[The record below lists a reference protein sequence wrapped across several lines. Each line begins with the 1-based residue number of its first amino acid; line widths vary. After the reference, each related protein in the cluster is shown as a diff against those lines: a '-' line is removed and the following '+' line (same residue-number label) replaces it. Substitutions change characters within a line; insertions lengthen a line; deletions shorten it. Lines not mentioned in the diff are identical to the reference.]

1 VDEVLSAARSVDV
14 SRFGERTLCDACLG
28 RLFGKVGHGYTNDAR
43 GRAVRDLLHV
53 DVGPCW
59 VCDDLTARYD
69 ALADLVV
76 RKLDPWEFD
85 SFCIGSKIDS
95 EAAAREESLWAEL
108 ALAGP
113 EPLKA
118 EVNREIGKRVS
129 DRLGKEPNLAHP
141 DVVAIVDTAFD
152 HVDVQVNP
160 LYVRGRYRKLV
171 RGVPQTRWPCRR
183 CMGKGCARCG
193 GAGKMYPTSVEEVI
207 AAEILKDSGGTAHAL
222 HGMGRE
228 DVDARMLGRGRPFI
242 LEIKEPRRRVID
254 LGGAVG
260 RINASGIV
268 EVDGLVPAR
277 GTDVVPLKED
287 RAAKTYRVLLRM
299 APPVEEAKLKNT
311 LPVLVAEPIAQRTPE
326 RVVHRRADTTRH
338 RRLLAAEVV
347 GVDGDRAELRVTAEA
362 GTYVKEW
369 VHGDRGRTRPS
380 LAERLD
386 VACEVLELD
395 VLEVHDDG

>member
-1 VDEVLSAARSVDV
+1 MDEVLSAARSVDP

-28 RLFGKVGHGYTNDAR
+28 RLFGKIGHGYTNDLR
-43 GRAVRDLLHV
+43 GRAVRELLHV
-53 DVGPCW
+53 EAGPCW
-59 VCDDLTARYD
+59 VCEDLTSRYD

-76 RKLDPWEFD
+76 RKLEPWEFD

-95 EAAAREESLWAEL
+95 EMAAREESLWAEL
-108 ALAGP
+108 ALRGP

-141 DVVAIVDTAFD
+141 EVVAIVDTSFD

-160 LYVRGRYRKLV
+160 LFLRGRYRKLL

-183 CMGKGCARCG
+183 CLGKGCARCG

-207 AAEILKDSGGTAHAL
+207 ATEVLRDSGGTGHAL

-242 LEIKEPRRRVID
+242 LEIKEPRRRQLD
-254 LGGAVG
+254 LGGAVA

-268 EVDGLVPAR
+268 EVDGLAPSR
-277 GTDVVPLKED
+277 GTDVVALKED

-299 APPVEEAKLKNT
+299 APPVEEAKLKST

-347 GVDGDRAELRVTAEA
+347 GVDGDRVELRVTAEA